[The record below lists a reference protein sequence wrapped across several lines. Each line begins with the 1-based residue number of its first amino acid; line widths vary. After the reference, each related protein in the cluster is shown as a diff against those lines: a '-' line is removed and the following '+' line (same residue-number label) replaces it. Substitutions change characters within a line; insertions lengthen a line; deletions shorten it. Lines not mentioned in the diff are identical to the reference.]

1 MAEKEHGMSPDISE
15 RILEVNGRAGYNNG
29 YVIGYNDAI
38 DDTVKAIKE
47 LYSFTISD
55 EEEIDE
61 MARRLKLEVGGNA

>member
-1 MAEKEHGMSPDISE
+1 MAEKEHRM
-15 RILEVNGRAGYNNG
+15 LEVNGRVGYNNG
-29 YVIGYNDAI
+29 YTIGYNDGI

-61 MARRLKLEVGGNA
+61 MARRLKLEVGDNS